1 MTKKEAQKY
10 KKILLKQREDLLGEI
25 KRIAKESL
33 KSQKE
38 ASGDLSGY
46 SHHMADM
53 ASDSYD
59 RELSLNIA
67 SGEQEI
73 IYEIDEAL
81 KRIEEGTYG
90 KCLSCDKKIP
100 AVRLKA
106 VAYATCCIG
115 CQSKEENS
123 SNNK

>member
-1 MTKKEAQKY
+1 MLKRQAAKFKELLLEKREE
-10 KKILLKQREDLLGEI
+10 ILKEI
-25 KRIAKESL
+25 KHIARENL

-38 ASGDLSGY
+38 ASGDLSSY
-46 SHHMADM
+46 SYHMADM

-81 KRIEEGTYG
+81 KRIDESEYG
-90 KCLSCDKKIP
+90 KCVLCSKKIP
-100 AVRLKA
+100 VRRLKA
-106 VAYATCCIG
+106 VPYAKHCIQ
-115 CQSKEENS
+115 CQSKEENL
-123 SNNK
+123 KH

>member
-1 MTKKEAQKY
+1 MMKRQSVEY
-10 KKILLKQREDLLGEI
+10 KKLLLEKREDILEEI
-25 KRIAKESL
+25 KHIAKENL

-81 KRIEEGTYG
+81 KRIKEGKYG
-90 KCLSCDKKIP
+90 KCLLCDKRIP
-100 AVRLKA
+100 VRRLKA
-106 VAYATCCIG
+106 VPYAKHCIQ
-115 CQSKEENS
+115 CQSKEE
-123 SNNK
+123 KEQH

>member
-1 MTKKEAQKY
+1 MLRRQVAQY
-10 KKILLKQREDLLGEI
+10 KKLLLKKREEI
-25 KRIAKESL
+25 ASEINNIARENL

-46 SHHMADM
+46 SYHMADM

-81 KRIEEGTYG
+81 KRIGEGKYG
-90 KCLSCDKKIP
+90 RCPSCNKRIP
-100 AVRLKA
+100 AKRLKA
-106 VAYATCCIG
+106 LPYAKYCIQ
-115 CQSKEENS
+115 CQSKEEK
-123 SNNK
+123 NKS

>member
-1 MTKKEAQKY
+1 MTKRESAKF
-10 KKILLKQREDLLGEI
+10 KKLLIEKREEVINEI
-25 KRIAKESL
+25 NSIAKENS

-53 ASDSYD
+53 ASDSFD
-59 RELSLNIA
+59 REFSLNIA

-81 KRIEEGTYG
+81 KRIKEGKYG

-100 AVRLKA
+100 VRRLNA
-106 VAYATCCIG
+106 LPYAKHCIQ
-115 CQSKEENS
+115 CQSKEEK
-123 SNNK
+123 NKH

>member
-1 MTKKEAQKY
+1 MMRRQRAAY
-10 KKILLKQREDLLGEI
+10 KKLLLEKREEILGEI
-25 KRIAKESL
+25 NHIAKENL

-46 SHHMADM
+46 SYHMADM

-81 KRIEEGTYG
+81 KRIDEGGYG
-90 KCLSCDKKIP
+90 RCLLCNKRIP
-100 AVRLKA
+100 VRRLKA
-106 VAYATCCIG
+106 VPYTKHCIQ
-115 CQSKEENS
+115 CQAKEE
-123 SNNK
+123 KEQH

>member
-1 MTKKEAQKY
+1 MNKRETTKF
-10 KKILLKQREDLLGEI
+10 KKQLLEKREEI
-25 KRIAKESL
+25 IGDINSIAKENM
-33 KSQKE
+33 KSIKE

-46 SHHMADM
+46 SFHMADM

-81 KRIEEGTYG
+81 KRIKEGKYG
-90 KCLSCDKKIP
+90 KCESCGKKIP
-100 AVRLKA
+100 VRRLKA
-106 VAYATCCIG
+106 VPYAKHCIQ
-115 CQSKEENS
+115 CQSKEEN
-123 SNNK
+123 NKH